1 MNENGLSGS
10 AGQRWKKLPKAIVLD
25 SSAVLAV
32 IFDEPG
38 GEAVV
43 NLLQGG
49 LLSTVNLTEIHTKL
63 LLDGRAADHAWNR
76 IQSMGFEVCFFDNE
90 QARIAAE
97 LIGKTKPFGL
107 SLGDRACLALAI
119 DRKATV
125 YTTDRI
131 WKKLDLGIE
140 IVAIR

>member
-1 MNENGLSGS
+1 MSKRSGS
-10 AGQRWKKLPKAIVLD
+10 VGQRWIKLPDAVVLD

-32 IFDEPG
+32 IFNEPG

-43 NLLQGG
+43 DQLKGG

-76 IQSMGFEVCFFDNE
+76 VLSMGFEVCFFDEE
-90 QARIAAE
+90 QARVAAE
-97 LIGKTKPFGL
+97 LIGKTRPIGL

-119 DRKATV
+119 ERKAAV
-125 YTTDRI
+125 YTTDKA
-131 WKKLDLGIE
+131 WKQLDLGIE
-140 IVAIR
+140 VAVIR